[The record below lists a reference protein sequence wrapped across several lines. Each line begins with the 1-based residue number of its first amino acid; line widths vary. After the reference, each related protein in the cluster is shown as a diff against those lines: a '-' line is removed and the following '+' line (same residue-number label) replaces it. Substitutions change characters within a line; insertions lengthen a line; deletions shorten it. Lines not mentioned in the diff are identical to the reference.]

1 MIQLNHVRNAHQHG
15 SGVRSVKEL
24 ALNTGFSTP
33 SYFTRAYTASFGH
46 PPSADLS

>member
-1 MIQLNHVRNAHQHG
+1 MSETPTSTADC
-15 SGVRSVKEL
+15 GVRSVKEL